1 MASVGSLEEEARKR
15 KDRLRALTRKTND
28 CDSAREKHESEST
41 EKEKLPRPVFRS
53 YRPQAEELKESVLPR
68 MKPGDVS
75 EEVQDQI
82 QAGKS
87 EHVVNEVDLMNLAP
101 RKPDWD
107 LKRDCAKKL
116 EKLEK
121 RTQRAIAELI
131 RERLKASQD
140 DLVTVVNASEAV
152 AMADNDED

>member
-1 MASVGSLEEEARKR
+1 MASVGTLEEAARKR
-15 KDRLRALTRKTND
+15 KERLRNLGRYQKEEE
-28 CDSAREKHESEST
+28 SAEEKNVSETTSQ
-41 EKEKLPRPVFRS
+41 EKLPRPVFRS
-53 YRPQAEELKESVLPR
+53 YRPQAEKLQESVLPR
-68 MKPGDVS
+68 IKPGDVM
-75 EEVQDQI
+75 EEIQTQL

-87 EHVVNEVDLMNLAP
+87 EHSVNEVDLVNLAP

-116 EKLEK
+116 ERLEK

-152 AMADNDED
+152 ARGDEDED